1 MGTHPRAAPLDLPG
15 RGGVRAG
22 AAPRRGRCAAVRPV
36 RRHRRGGHG
45 PPVMTRPRVAVLSAV
60 NVDLVVRLERLPAP
74 GETVTDGTFS
84 RHQGGK
90 GGNQAVGAARALGDS
105 GDVVLICSVGSDD
118 LGRQALDAL
127 RAEGIAIEPD
137 EPLSERPTGVAL
149 ILVDELGENQ
159 IAVAPGAN
167 DAIEPRTVRDALER
181 STPAV
186 VLASLEVPP
195 ATVAEAAA
203 WCHAHEAAFVLNPAP
218 MNAALVRELRDGV
231 VYLIP
236 NEHELQQLG
245 DVVPGVTV
253 IETRG
258 SSGAVIHGPH
268 GDDHVSAPAVDAVD
282 TTGAGDCFSGVFAAG
297 LAEGRPARE
306 AVERAVVAATM
317 SVTVAGAREGMP
329 NRRALDERLAGPL
342 VRVHRST

>member
-45 PPVMTRPRVAVLSAV
+45 RPVMTRPRVAVLGAV

-90 GGNQAVGAARALGDS
+90 GGNQAVGAARGLGDS
-105 GDVVLICSVGSDD
+105 GDVVLICSGGSDD
-118 LGRQALDAL
+118 LGGRGSGDGGGQALGVL
-127 RAEGIAIEPD
+127 RGEGIAIEPE

-181 STPAV
+181 SAPAV
-186 VLASLEVPP
+186 VLASLEVPR

-203 WCHAHEAAFVLNPAP
+203 WCHEQDATFVLNPAP
-218 MNAALVRELRDGV
+218 MDAALVRELRDRV
-231 VYLIP
+231 AYLIP
-236 NEHELQQLG
+236 NQHELQQLG
-245 DVVPGVTV
+245 DALPGMTV
-253 IETRG
+253 IETQG

-268 GDDHVSAPAVDAVD
+268 DDERVSAPAVDAVD
-282 TTGAGDCFSGVFAAG
+282 TTGAGDCFGGVLAAG
-297 LAEGRPARE
+297 VAEG
-306 AVERAVVAATM
+306 
-317 SVTVAGAREGMP
+317 
-329 NRRALDERLAGPL
+329 GPG
-342 VRVHRST
+342 RGGG